1 MRIYQHGKKRM
12 WYIDVREKGGKRSR
26 RTLGTTDEKLARAKA
41 AQLERDFYLEE
52 HFQKIPEYAF
62 KEGLLKYG
70 LERHRANPKDYDAC
84 LKWRLQRFLDE
95 FGKLSVAEI
104 TYQRIED
111 YAFQRRES
119 VSDATLER
127 ELSVLKAILNRAYK
141 AGRLVKCPNFP
152 KIRKQKGRDR
162 FLSYDEEMRLLE
174 AAPKHL
180 RRIIVFAIDTGS
192 RKSEVLSLDWQHVSL
207 ERRAV
212 KFTDTK
218 NGEDR
223 TVPIS
228 DRVFEMLADMD
239 CRSEGPVF
247 TYHGKVIMSVGTSFS
262 NACIKAKIDDFR
274 FHDLR
279 HTFASRLVQADVAL
293 YKVMNLTGHK
303 SYAMVQRYAHLAPD
317 YQRDAIAA
325 MEALGQQKG
334 TRSESAQR
342 ATQPSG

>member
-1 MRIYQHGKKRM
+1 
-12 WYIDVREKGGKRSR
+12 
-26 RTLGTTDEKLARAKA
+26 
-41 AQLERDFYLEE
+41 
-52 HFQKIPEYAF
+52 
-62 KEGLLKYG
+62 
-70 LERHRANPKDYDAC
+70 
-84 LKWRLQRFLDE
+84 
-95 FGKLSVAEI
+95 
-104 TYQRIED
+104 
-111 YAFQRRES
+111 
-119 VSDATLER
+119 
-127 ELSVLKAILNRAYK
+127 
-141 AGRLVKCPNFP
+141 
-152 KIRKQKGRDR
+152 
-162 FLSYDEEMRLLE
+162 
-174 AAPKHL
+174 
-180 RRIIVFAIDTGS
+180 IVFAIDTGS

-228 DRVFEMLADMD
+228 DRVFEMLSDMD

-247 TYHGKVIMSVGTSFS
+247 TYRGKVIMSVGTSFS

-317 YQRDAIAA
+317 FQRDAIVA

-334 TRSESAQR
+334 THSKSAQKV
-342 ATQPSG
+342 TQPSG